1 MSKGALLIARN
12 NSYIDYVKQSVYSA
26 IRIKKH
32 LNIPVSIIT
41 DSPDY
46 LKNNFDSSIF
56 DKIIE
61 IQYSNSSN
69 YRPFFDGSLSHK
81 TANFKN
87 DFRSEVYNLTPYE
100 ETLLLDS
107 DFIICNDIFK
117 NVFDS
122 SYDFLIYKH
131 SEDIAKVRDESEFKF
146 VSEYSIDFYWATV
159 IFFRKTKIN
168 EIFFDLIK
176 HIQENWYHYRKVY
189 QISSVLFRNDFAFS
203 IAIHIMNGFQ
213 KGDFAKPLPGKHLY
227 TIDKDILIK
236 INNDNCVFLV
246 EKKDYLGEYTAIKT
260 YSQNVHVMNKFSLN
274 RIIDKEFNR

>member
-12 NSYIDYVKQSVYSA
+12 NNHIDYVKQSVYSA

-32 LNIPVSIIT
+32 LHIPVSIIT

-46 LKNNFDSSIF
+46 LKNHFDSSIF
-56 DKIIE
+56 DNIIE
-61 IQYSNSSN
+61 INYSNSSN
-69 YRPFFDGSLSHK
+69 YRAFFDGSLSHK

-87 DFRSEVYNLTPYE
+87 DLRSEAYNLTPYD

-117 NVFDS
+117 NVFNS
-122 SYDFLIYKH
+122 PYDFLIYKE
-131 SEDIAKVRDESEFKF
+131 SEDIAKIRDESEFKF
-146 VSEYSIDFYWATV
+146 ISEYSVDFYWATV
-159 IFFRKTKIN
+159 IFFRKTEIN
-168 EIFFDLIK
+168 EIYFNLIK

-189 QISSVLFRNDFAFS
+189 QINSVLFRNDFAFS

-213 KGDFAKPLPGKHLY
+213 QGDFAKPLPGKHLY

-236 INNDNCVFLV
+236 INNNNCVFLV

-260 YSQNVHVMNKFSLN
+260 YSQNVHIMNKFSLN
-274 RIIDKEFNR
+274 RIIDKEFTR